1 MKGGGHTSHDGFDRG
16 QDDAH
21 LLRDVAAVLEA
32 AGDNATEE
40 ARGHSCVDADPEPS
54 PTAVGTIVTR
64 RGAFD
69 ASLAEDVWSDEEDEA
84 SPPATT
90 SQAVV
95 GGGGETSMTTT
106 AVLGGGQ
113 RTEGDATLE
122 QALAATAR
130 ADISVYGE
138 GGSPVDDDTASN
150 SQLVATSSTTRP
162 LILSW
167 WPRRRRHSHPLHRQG
182 EVRRWAARGVEE
194 PPSTTARPTYAS
206 PDSLPLV
213 RDPARAGDDAVEMAR
228 NRTKNTASN
237 RLGGCDL
244 RVLRDNLDEIT
255 GRPSSA
261 SGKRD
266 NPDSSSNGATYASNK
281 RVSAKKRL
289 DQLRKE
295 MDEATEKQSAAGAD
309 MLQML
314 MLMREDADRRAE
326 MEDRRRREDREAV
339 LAAEKRERG
348 GEACSVARKLLR
360 RRRAATK
367 SSS

>member
-1 MKGGGHTSHDGFDRG
+1 
-16 QDDAH
+16 
-21 LLRDVAAVLEA
+21 
-32 AGDNATEE
+32 
-40 ARGHSCVDADPEPS
+40 
-54 PTAVGTIVTR
+54 
-64 RGAFD
+64 
-69 ASLAEDVWSDEEDEA
+69 
-84 SPPATT
+84 
-90 SQAVV
+90 
-95 GGGGETSMTTT
+95 MTTT

-150 SQLVATSSTTRP
+150 SQLVATSSTTLAP
-162 LILSW
+162 
-167 WPRRRRHSHPLHRQG
+167 
-182 EVRRWAARGVEE
+182 VT
-194 PPSTTARPTYAS
+194 PSGR
-206 PDSLPLV
+206 DSLPLV

-244 RVLRDNLDEIT
+244 RVLRDNLDEMT

-314 MLMREDADRRAE
+314 MLMREDAARRAE
-326 MEDRRRREDREAV
+326 MEDRRRREDREARREEAA
-339 LAAEKRERG
+339 AAEARRYQELELSKLMRDEQNRKEAEVAAENRRRYEERAERDRAEARERHDQMMLFI
-348 GEACSVARKLLR
+348 ASMQ
-360 RRRAATK
+360 RAGPQTL
-367 SSS
+367 

>member
-1 MKGGGHTSHDGFDRG
+1 
-16 QDDAH
+16 
-21 LLRDVAAVLEA
+21 
-32 AGDNATEE
+32 
-40 ARGHSCVDADPEPS
+40 
-54 PTAVGTIVTR
+54 
-64 RGAFD
+64 
-69 ASLAEDVWSDEEDEA
+69 
-84 SPPATT
+84 
-90 SQAVV
+90 
-95 GGGGETSMTTT
+95 MTTT

-150 SQLVATSSTTRP
+150 SQLVATSSTT
-162 LILSW
+162 LAT
-167 WPRRRRHSHPLHRQG
+167 
-182 EVRRWAARGVEE
+182 VT
-194 PPSTTARPTYAS
+194 PSGR
-206 PDSLPLV
+206 DSLPLV

-244 RVLRDNLDEIT
+244 RVLRDNLDEMT

-281 RVSAKKRL
+281 RVRAKKRL

-314 MLMREDADRRAE
+314 ILMREDADRRAE
-326 MEDRRRREDREAV
+326 MEDGRRREDREAI

-348 GEACSVARKLLR
+348 ERDVQRREEAAAAEARRYQELELSKLMRDEQNRKEAEVAAENR
-360 RRRAATK
+360 RR
-367 SSS
+367 

>member
-150 SQLVATSSTTRP
+150 SQLVATSSTTLAP
-162 LILSW
+162 
-167 WPRRRRHSHPLHRQG
+167 
-182 EVRRWAARGVEE
+182 VT
-194 PPSTTARPTYAS
+194 PSGR
-206 PDSLPLV
+206 DSLPLV

-244 RVLRDNLDEIT
+244 RVLRDNLDEMT

-314 MLMREDADRRAE
+314 MLMREDAARRAE